1 MKFYCKN
8 LHILGTCFLVVIL
21 STARDSIAFQIAPL
35 DSNKT
40 FAVSIIQQ
48 ELTSEELEAAAKK
61 LHKSAA
67 KKFKQKM
74 YWTSSVDL
82 IAVLDFHPEF
92 TKSDEVTYLLA
103 NCFYEMEMYES
114 ADKMLRHLLKTYS
127 KTLLV
132 AEAILGLQKV
142 WYQKNDYQ
150 TSLKFYKALES
161 HYSDQNGIDESR
173 YYAGQTYFQ
182 LEEYN
187 LSLSI
192 LNRIRQKSNFYP
204 FGLYTIGLMNLKKKV

>member
-1 MKFYCKN
+1 MKFCSQN
-8 LHILGTCFLVVIL
+8 LPILSFCFLVVIL
-21 STARDSIAFQIAPL
+21 GTARNSSALQIAPL

-48 ELTSEELEAAAKK
+48 EMTIEELEAAARK
-61 LHKSAA
+61 LYKSAA
-67 KKFKQKM
+67 KKFKRKA

-82 IAVLDFHPEF
+82 IAVLDFHPGF
-92 TKSDEVTYLLA
+92 TRSDEITYLLA
-103 NCFYEMEMYES
+103 NCFYEMGMYES

-132 AEAILGLQKV
+132 AEAILGLQKI

-192 LNRIRQKSNFYP
+192 LSRIKQKSDFHP
-204 FGLYTIGLMNLKKKV
+204 FGLYTIGLMNLKKKT